1 MATKSEL
8 EQKIDR
14 YEKTIKGGAV
24 SGAVLE
30 GVKKK
35 LADAKAE
42 LAGLE
47 KKSEPKVASGDK
59 AELEAKIDR
68 YKKTIKGGAVSGAVL
83 EGVKAKLKKAEEE
96 LSEWNVVD
104 LKIAPAKEEKTEPK
118 AKPAKATKSKGRP
131 AGVKNKK
138 EPKAKPIVDKQA
150 RTVTVDGIVYSKDKC
165 DELYAAWDAVIE
177 RGRKAGKKFAKKSS
191 GEVIGDKL
199 VSTGEKVLSSIKK
212 TDVEKKPT
220 FYRDKLERLSKVMME
235 LADLIDDL
243 VGKDDASDEVKGLVK
258 QIQAYITKNLS
269 KK

>member
-8 EQKIDR
+8 EAKIER
-14 YEKTIKGGAV
+14 YNKTIKGGAV

-35 LADAKAE
+35 LSEAQAE
-42 LAGLE
+42 LEGLE
-47 KKSEPKVASGDK
+47 KKPEPKAGDK
-59 AELEAKIDR
+59 AELEAKIER
-68 YKKTIKGGAVSGAVL
+68 YNKTIKGGAVSGAVL
-83 EGVKAKLKKAEEE
+83 EGVKVKLKKAKEE
-96 LSEWNVVD
+96 LEA
-104 LKIAPAKEEKTEPK
+104 LGGAKATPTTAPAKEKTEPK
-118 AKPAKATKSKGRP
+118 PVKAGKGRP
-131 AGVKNKK
+131 TGVKNKK

-150 RTVTVDGIVYSKDKC
+150 RTVTVDGVVYSKDKC

-199 VSTGEKVLSSIKK
+199 VSTGEKVLSSINK

-220 FYRDKLERLSKVMME
+220 FYRDKLERLSKVMIE

-258 QIQAYITKNLS
+258 QIQAFITKNLS